1 MNNSLGYISF
11 NCFHGDVLHIRAHGS
26 FGCLRLRIPP
36 LLVHRRA
43 CFETRSILL
52 LFIAIVACMI

>member
-1 MNNSLGYISF
+1 MNNPLGYISLNYF
-11 NCFHGDVLHIRAHGS
+11 LPDVLHVRAHGS
-26 FGCLRLRIPP
+26 FGCLGLRIPP

-52 LFIAIVACMI
+52 LFIAIVSCIV